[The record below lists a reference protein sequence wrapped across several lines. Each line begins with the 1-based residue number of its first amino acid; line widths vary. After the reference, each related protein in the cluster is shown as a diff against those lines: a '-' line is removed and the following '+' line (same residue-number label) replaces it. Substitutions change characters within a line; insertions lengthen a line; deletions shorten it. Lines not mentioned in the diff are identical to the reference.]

1 MNKDEL
7 ILEAFVDELEKR
19 AGWYKNWRATVNAS
33 KKFDRVALEHY
44 QNLVAGGKL
53 DTGTSGRDWLEKLR
67 TEVYNRTHNVPSIED
82 PTVVEYVDK
91 ITQNYHDKNSWWAK
105 NKTKALLGGG
115 AAAAGLVYLNSK
127 NSDSNIPVVPTTLP
141 QPY

>member
-19 AGWYKNWRATVNAS
+19 AGWYRNWRATVKAS
-33 KKFDRVALEHY
+33 KDFDRAALAHY
-44 QNLVAGGKL
+44 QKLVVDGKL
-53 DTGTSGRDWLEKLR
+53 TKDTSGRDWLEKLQ
-67 TEVYNRTHNVPSIED
+67 TEIFNRTHNGSSIED

-91 ITQNYHDKNSWWAK
+91 ITQDYHDKNSWWAK

-115 AAAAGLVYLNSK
+115 AAAAGLIYLNSK
-127 NSDSNIPVVPTTLP
+127 NSDSNTPVVPTTLP